1 MEDVCERDCKKS
13 SESKYPEAYDEENVF
28 HQLCKRQTLAWFI
41 LLLKYNSLQL
51 HAAVHCTEYVI
62 ILF

>member
-1 MEDVCERDCKKS
+1 MEDVCDRDCKKS
-13 SESKYPEAYDEENVF
+13 SENKYAEVYDEENVF

-41 LLLKYNSLQL
+41 LLLKYNSLQQ
-51 HAAVHCTEYVI
+51 HAAVQFTVYVI